1 MIAMTFEQYDELY
14 NELLEVEI
22 DDDFTFPDLSMIP
35 HLLATNDGFRTV
47 MLAYLNTPDKAY
59 RNGITRIMTQL
70 IELTDEADGTKG
82 EKKKRQKRRFTQE
95 QHQKIIEMVK
105 SMDFQPYG
113 YYPSIEEIK
122 THVTVLN
129 EENLAFLYWLI
140 NTQEEL
146 SSDEEKTKTF
156 LMSYIA
162 QLSV

>member
-1 MIAMTFEQYDELY
+1 MIAMTFEQYDKLY

-22 DDDFTFPDLSMIP
+22 DDNFVFPDLSMIP
-35 HLLATNDGFRTV
+35 HLLATNDGFKTV

-70 IELTDEADGTKG
+70 IELTDEVNDTK
-82 EKKKRQKRRFTQE
+82 EDKRKKLKRRFTQE

-122 THVTVLN
+122 TYVTVLT
-129 EENLAFLYWLI
+129 EENLAFLYWLV
-140 NTQEEL
+140 NTPEEL
-146 SSDEEKTKTF
+146 SSDEERTRSF